1 ASGVCRLGLVLGL
14 LLALLRALRKERVVR
29 PDSELGERP
38 PGHNQS
44 FQDGQEA
51 FLGKED
57 SKTLDQLTPDKSE
70 ERLGKIVDRIDNDG
84 DGFVTTEEL
93 KTWIKWMQKRHIFDN
108 VAKEEYKQATYGY
121 YLGNPMLPRDE
132 RRFKAADLDGALTAT
147 REEFTAFLHPEEF
160 EHMKEIVVLKTPED
174 IDKNRDEF
182 VDQDEYIAD
191 MFSHEENDPEPDW
204 DRKLNKDE
212 IRHWILP
219 QDYDHAQAEA
229 RHLVYESD
237 KNKDERLKRK
247 YWRTGTC
254 LLEARLPIMG
264 EDLTKNHHEL

>member
-1 ASGVCRLGLVLGL
+1 
-14 LLALLRALRKERVVR
+14 
-29 PDSELGERP
+29 
-38 PGHNQS
+38 
-44 FQDGQEA
+44 
-51 FLGKED
+51 
-57 SKTLDQLTPDKSE
+57 
-70 ERLGKIVDRIDNDG
+70 
-84 DGFVTTEEL
+84 
-93 KTWIKWMQKRHIFDN
+93 
-108 VAKEEYKQATYGY
+108 
-121 YLGNPMLPRDE
+121 MLPRDK

-160 EHMKEIVVLKTPED
+160 EHMKEIVVLKTLED
-174 IDKNRDEF
+174 IDKNRDGF
-182 VDQDEYIAD
+182 VDQDEYIAG

-204 DRKLNKDE
+204 VLSERESNKVRKLDKDE

-254 LLEARLPIMG
+254 LLEAKLPIMG